1 MEVYLQILVE
11 LWIETRQSS
20 IVDSLMAVVAPA
32 MQELNPVP
40 FAVTFASTA
49 CWCAYGFA
57 APGT

>member
-1 MEVYLQILVE
+1 MAS
-11 LWIETRQSS
+11 RQGTENSFV
-20 IVDSLMAVVAPA
+20 VDSLMAAAVAPA